1 MKGKTKMS
9 PSSLLSGPMF
19 SCWDDL
25 ANQNEFRPCSYLIF
39 AFTLAL
45 VFSSKRSVWTDPKTS
60 FLQEPR
66 PVDTTQALSYAV
78 LYVER
83 WDGQKYF
90 RNRYVSSGAETP
102 LLPLLLR
109 SALLYDKDCRAAR
122 AASIPWSNKPVLPA
136 VLPSRPV

>member
-1 MKGKTKMS
+1 
-9 PSSLLSGPMF
+9 MF
-19 SCWDDL
+19 SCYDDL
-25 ANQNEFRPCSYLIF
+25 ANQNEFRLCSYLIF
-39 AFTLAL
+39 AFTFAF

-60 FLQEPR
+60 FRQEPD
-66 PVDTTQALSYAV
+66 PSALLKRSHTV

-83 WDGQKYF
+83 WDGQKYL

-122 AASIPWSNKPVLPA
+122 AASIPWSNKPMLPA